1 MRRPHGSAEWVATV
15 GGIGLLPKAP
25 GTWGSL
31 VALPFA
37 WLITLWGGSAA
48 LLVAAAAVAFVGI
61 LAADEAAKKSNVAD
75 PGSIVIDE
83 VAGQFLALVLIAP
96 SWIGYAVGFAA
107 FRFFDIVKPWPVS
120 WADRKIKG
128 GFGIVLDDLLA
139 GAYVLLIMLVVRQF
153 VAV

>member
-1 MRRPHGSAEWVATV
+1 MKRPHGSAEWVATV
-15 GGIGLLPKAP
+15 GGIGLLPRAP

-31 VALPFA
+31 AALPFA
-37 WLITLWGGSAA
+37 WLITQWGGSAS
-48 LLVAAAAVAFVGI
+48 LLAATVIVTFVGI
-61 LAADEAAKKSNVAD
+61 FSADEAAKRIGVAD